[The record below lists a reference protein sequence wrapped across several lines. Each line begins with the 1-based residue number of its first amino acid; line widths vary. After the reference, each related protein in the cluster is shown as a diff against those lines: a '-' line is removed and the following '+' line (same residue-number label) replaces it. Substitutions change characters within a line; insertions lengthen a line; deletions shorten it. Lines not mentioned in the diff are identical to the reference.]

1 MDWLLSGLTIVMN
14 IMFGRKNKWGWPL
27 MIVISLLWI
36 YYALSLNPPQY
47 GLLPAVVANL
57 IIAVPS
63 TIKWFREDKNEL
75 GRTSN

>member
-1 MDWLLSGLTIVMN
+1 MDWFLSGLTIGMN

-75 GRTSN
+75 G

>member
-14 IMFGRKNKWGWPL
+14 IMLGRKNKWGWPL
-27 MIVISLLWI
+27 MIIISLLWI
-36 YYALSLNPPQY
+36 NYALYLNPPQY

-63 TIKWFREDKNEL
+63 TIKWFREDQNEL